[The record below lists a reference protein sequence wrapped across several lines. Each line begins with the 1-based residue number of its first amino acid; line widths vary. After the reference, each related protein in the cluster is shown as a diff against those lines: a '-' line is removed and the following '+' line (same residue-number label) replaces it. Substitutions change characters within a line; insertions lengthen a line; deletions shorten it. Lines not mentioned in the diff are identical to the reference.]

1 MSVRRSGCRPHTGRQ
16 TQPRSIADALVA
28 RQDRRPMAS
37 WCVTMCGH
45 TSHLGSSTG
54 WGVVCGH
61 RSSRT
66 TVDPAGAGMVRS
78 PVRGWVTGGER
89 LLAPLID
96 DVDRRAGG
104 RADADAYEDGLE
116 LWPFSSPY
124 LHPRGERCLRR
135 PRRDLQPCAA
145 SQNGHHSGSS
155 FSVVVMN
162 RAWPRFTPRPTAS
175 AGHLVPEVV
184 ADVRQ

>member
-61 RSSRT
+61 RSSGT
-66 TVDPAGAGMVRS
+66 TVDPAGGWHGAVTSSRVGHW
-78 PVRGWVTGGER
+78 RGTTAR
-89 LLAPLID
+89 PT
-96 DVDRRAGG
+96 DRRCRSAGG
-104 RADADAYEDGLE
+104 RADADADENGLE
-116 LWPFSSPY
+116 PWTYGSPCS
-124 LHPRGERCLRR
+124 HPRGERCLHR

-145 SQNGHHSGSS
+145 GQNGHHSGSS
-155 FSVVVMN
+155 FRVVVMN